1 MLSSE
6 KGCQGHMQLDIVT
19 GDMVSEHSLRPF
31 GRWIRHTASVPKG
44 FLRYYVLRLLKEK
57 PMSGSEIMEEIEKET
72 DGRWKPSPGSIYP
85 LLAWL
90 KDNDYTKELSKEES
104 GIKRYTLTEQGGRFF
119 EEQTKLG
126 ERLRRKLELLAPLP
140 LGGFWFSPHSEKL
153 RKIQGPQRQFI
164 RTLFNLRRTLE
175 ENLTDQALEEVGEF
189 LNSTTEKIEE
199 LCKKLEKG
207 NQMRD

>member
-1 MLSSE
+1 VISCFIVLSSE
-6 KGCQGHMQLDIVT
+6 KGYQGHMQLDIVT

-44 FLRYYVLRLLKEK
+44 FLRYYVLRLLK
-57 PMSGSEIMEEIEKET
+57 
-72 DGRWKPSPGSIYP
+72 
-85 LLAWL
+85 
-90 KDNDYTKELSKEES
+90 
-104 GIKRYTLTEQGGRFF
+104 EQGGRFF

-153 RKIQGPQRQFI
+153 RKIQGPQRRFI

-189 LNSTTEKIEE
+189 LNSTTEKVEE

-207 NQMRD
+207 N